1 MATSHDAVSPSSSV
15 RRLSSAQALDAVVGP
30 SEASGRRFAPG
41 VAEAFVKAL
50 REQPATSSAAPS
62 YEGEDVEPVQ
72 LQIVC
77 RTFFDRL
84 PSEVTEISAE
94 HVARYADV
102 QQALVGFY
110 EQAIAAAIKRHAG
123 VRERRVRLWF
133 ERQLITPARTRGIVF
148 QGERTT
154 AGLPNQVVRD
164 LEERR
169 VVRSEPRG
177 PALWYELTHDRLI
190 DAVLG
195 SNRVW
200 YARGSR
206 LIARRAAAAVGAVGL
221 LATVLLVVSW
231 WSWNRS
237 WRELESGLPGNRIS
251 SDQPQ
256 LHVAAEEMQRL
267 LVHRVDPDYPLEARQ
282 ANLQAVIVLDVVIG
296 QDGAVTDVH
305 ALNGPEI
312 LARAASDSLRWWKF
326 NPYRVNGHAVAVET
340 TVAVEFKP

>member
-1 MATSHDAVSPSSSV
+1 MSTQPQLDRLDQPSRRSLPRYRVQAPLDVTVLRSGIPDTLPGRSVNLSEHGIAAMLAGEVALGETVGVELLLPWTPDPLRARALVRHHERLRCGLEFVGLSPAQRAAIRAWADRSKAEPESAMETKTSMLEIKPPQREPATQHTETA
-15 RRLSSAQALDAVVGP
+15 SSAP
-30 SEASGRRFAPG
+30 SIPQTPAP
-41 VAEAFVKAL
+41 
-50 REQPATSSAAPS
+50 
-62 YEGEDVEPVQ
+62 
-72 LQIVC
+72 
-77 RTFFDRL
+77 
-84 PSEVTEISAE
+84 
-94 HVARYADV
+94 
-102 QQALVGFY
+102 
-110 EQAIAAAIKRHAG
+110 
-123 VRERRVRLWF
+123 ERRGRL
-133 ERQLITPARTRGIVF
+133 
-148 QGERTT
+148 
-154 AGLPNQVVRD
+154 LPILLV
-164 LEERR
+164 
-169 VVRSEPRG
+169 
-177 PALWYELTHDRLI
+177 
-190 DAVLG
+190 
-195 SNRVW
+195 
-200 YARGSR
+200 
-206 LIARRAAAAVGAVGL
+206 AAV
-221 LATVLLVVSW
+221 ATVLLVVSW